1 MFADIP
7 FITSSASAMNLHL
20 KLQNEVNSKVK
31 EVYPVPKYVQILST
45 IHVSQNDTRTLLT
58 LLRELRPHIIHSWTS
73 VSS

>member
-20 KLQNEVNSKVK
+20 KLQKVNEVF
-31 EVYPVPKYVQILST
+31 PVPKYEQIFSI

-58 LLRELRPHIIHSWTS
+58 LLRELLPHIIHSWTS

>member
-20 KLQNEVNSKVK
+20 KLQKVNEVF
-31 EVYPVPKYVQILST
+31 PVPKYVQIFSI

-58 LLRELRPHIIHSWTS
+58 LLRELLPHIIHSWTS